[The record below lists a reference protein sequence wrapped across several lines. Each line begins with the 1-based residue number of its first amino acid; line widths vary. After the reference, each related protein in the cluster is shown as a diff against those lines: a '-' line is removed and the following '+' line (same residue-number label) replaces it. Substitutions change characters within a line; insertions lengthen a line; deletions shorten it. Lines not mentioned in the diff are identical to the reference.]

1 MWVLALLFLTGGAVH
16 SQPAAQPDGLHV
28 EVTGSGQP
36 VVLIPGLFGSAFGF
50 RKLVPLLAA
59 AGFRAIVIEPL
70 GVGSSARPA
79 DGDYSLTAQADRIA
93 RVLDTLAVGGV
104 IVVAHSLGASM
115 AYRLAYRH
123 PALVRAIVSLEG
135 GPAEEAATPR
145 FRRAMRFV
153 PWIKWFGGMRRVRGA
168 IRSSLVAASGD
179 TSWVT
184 DSVVNGYTAGAAAD
198 LDGTLKAFLGMAEAR
213 EPERLVPHLGA
224 VHCPVRLLIG
234 TAPHEGV
241 VPSADVAELR
251 TGLPSF
257 TIDSVPGSGH
267 YIYEEQPWAVLAAV
281 VAISLKAV

>member
-1 MWVLALLFLTGGAVH
+1 MWVLAFVLLAGGPGR
-16 SQPAAQPDGLHV
+16 SLPASAADGLHV

-36 VVLIPGLFGSAFGF
+36 VLLIPGLFGSAFGF
-50 RKLVPLLAA
+50 RKVVPLLTA

-70 GVGSSARPA
+70 GVGSSARPP

-93 RVLDTLAVGGV
+93 RVLDTLAVRGV

-115 AYRLAYRH
+115 AFRLAYRR
-123 PALVRAIVSLEG
+123 PGLVRAIVSLEG

-145 FRRAMRFV
+145 FRRAMRFA

-198 LDGTLKAFLGMAEAR
+198 LDGTLKAFLRMGQVR

-234 TAPHEGV
+234 TAPHAGV
-241 VPSADVAELR
+241 VPSADVEELR
-251 TGLPSF
+251 AGLPSF
-257 TIDSVPGSGH
+257 AIDSIPGSGH